1 MGKRMSLWMRW
12 EKGNTVKRLLKV
24 FRVKGKSLPPTTAAS
39 KFHSYRVYLQIYQW
53 KILIAICRKN
63 HGVGSSLIQDTPLTD
78 LPPAPPEL
86 LKVFRCDCT
95 TDCTSARCTCRK
107 NGLKCTLACGHC
119 QGTSCTNGSTVDV
132 AEEDSDEA
140 DDQDWSFPQSK
151 NWKSRIGVYGC
162 QCLILSVDIEAQLK

>member
-24 FRVKGKSLPPTTAAS
+24 FTESREKAFHLPQLLQNFTVTECIY
-39 KFHSYRVYLQIYQW
+39 KFVNG

-63 HGVGSSLIQDTPLTD
+63 HGVWSSLIQDTPLTD

-151 NWKSRIGVYGC
+151 NWKRGNVLHELRI
-162 QCLILSVDIEAQLK
+162 DD